1 LARTEAE
8 LDRLAAAVAEGG
20 TLTTLLGAIQA
31 RERDRDRLRAE
42 LRALHAQIG
51 RGPRDRKAT
60 ERRLR
65 EMLSDWR
72 GLLDKQVGEARH
84 VLGALLTDRLVFTP
98 TTDAKGVPCYQVRW
112 TFALGRVLSGIIRSQ
127 GGTSPAGIA
136 SSWTFDAQR
145 RLTWAA

>member
-1 LARTEAE
+1 
-8 LDRLAAAVAEGG
+8 VAEGG
-20 TLTTLLGAIQA
+20 TLTTLLGAIQT

-42 LRALHAQIG
+42 LHALDAQIG
-51 RGPRDRKAT
+51 GGPRDRKAT

-65 EMLSDWR
+65 EMLADWR

-98 TTDAKGVPCYQVRW
+98 TTDAKGAPCYQVRG
-112 TFALGRVLSGIIRSQ
+112 TFALGRILSGIVRSQ
-127 GGTSPAGIA
+127 GGTSPGGTAP
-136 SSWTFDAQR
+136 SWTFESTR